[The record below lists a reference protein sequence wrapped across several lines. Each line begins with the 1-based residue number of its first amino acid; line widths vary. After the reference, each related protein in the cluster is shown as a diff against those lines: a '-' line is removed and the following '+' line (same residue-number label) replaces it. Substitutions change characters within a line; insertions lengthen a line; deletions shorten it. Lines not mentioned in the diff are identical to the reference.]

1 MKIIENA
8 YKLIGK
14 EIPKGYQESF
24 IETFYEALDNKENFK
39 MCFKSPNP
47 MGDIKIINNA
57 EKNFCGMESTM
68 QEFRKIAIDVYKT
81 KTKSLKI

>member
-47 MGDIKIINNA
+47 MGEIK
-57 EKNFCGMESTM
+57 
-68 QEFRKIAIDVYKT
+68 YKT
-81 KTKSLKI
+81 KTKKFENLREASKDEIER